1 MKNEEQ
7 IQRVLDHI
15 DQDKTVADDP
25 YFSARLMAR
34 AQDYFSPAP
43 ARSRGEI
50 MYRLRPLLAAAIL
63 MIGVFT
69 GIMTGMR
76 LNRIPGPR
84 QAAERDELIRQFT
97 QETYISELNNSV
109 EEQILSSK

>member
-1 MKNEEQ
+1 METEDQ

-15 DQDKTVADDP
+15 DQDKIVSDDP

-34 AQDYFSPAP
+34 TQDYFSPASS
-43 ARSRGEI
+43 RSRGVI

-63 MIGVFT
+63 MIGVFA
-69 GIMTGMR
+69 GIMAGMR
-76 LNRIPGPR
+76 LNRIPAPR

-97 QETYISELNNSV
+97 QENYISELNNSV